1 MILSRIYPIFL
12 SGSFI
17 SNNNDNINRMEKY
30 SRKKELDK
38 QRTAW
43 RKTHRTLNGRIILY
57 SEKPPEHINA
67 RGSKIYNWF
76 WKKILLETES
86 QNIPAIIT
94 AIRNRIKTEKD
105 TKNIRLYRT
114 MIGMAE
120 DCYQLKQLEDIKDYD
135 TELQLGTKPVY
146 NSEEGIIYRK
156 GKIFTTDYDED
167 EDNIIMRDIEGI
179 IVDILSAEEHLEK
192 VPRNIVRNNI
202 YKNWNYM
209 EESGFANI

>member
-1 MILSRIYPIFL
+1 
-12 SGSFI
+12 
-17 SNNNDNINRMEKY
+17 MEKT

-38 QRTAW
+38 QRTEW

-57 SEKPPEHINA
+57 SEKPPEHVNA
-67 RGSKIYNWF
+67 RGSKIFNWF
-76 WKKILLETES
+76 WKKILLETEP

-105 TKNIRLYRT
+105 PKNIRLYRT

-135 TELQLGTKPVY
+135 TELQLGKKPVY
-146 NSEEGIIYRK
+146 NSEEGIIYRE
-156 GKIFTTDYDED
+156 GKIFTTDYDES
-167 EDNIIMRDIEGI
+167 ENNIIMRDIEGI
-179 IVDILSAEEHLEK
+179 IVDILSAEEYGEK
-192 VPRNIVRNNI
+192 VPRSIVRNNI